1 MISIPLANRRWRA
14 VLARDRSQDGRWF
27 YAVKSTGVYCRPSCP
42 SRRPRREAVVYFG
55 SAAAAEKAGFR
66 ACRRCYPG
74 AMTPAVRAL
83 RAACAYLEQHLD
95 EPLRLAT
102 LAAAAG
108 VSASHLCRLFRRELG
123 VTPRQLLAA
132 RRRERFA
139 ASGAASVTTA
149 LYEAGYGAPSRLYDR
164 AAAPDGLTPAG
175 LLRHGAGAEIS
186 YTLTRSR
193 LGWILLAATA
203 RGLCDIRLG
212 ADARRLKRELA
223 ARFAAARLERADRR
237 LAAWARAA
245 RALAAGAG
253 DNPDL
258 PFDLRGTAFQ
268 RRVWA
273 LLRQIPRGET
283 RTYAQVA
290 RALGRP
296 RAARAV
302 AAACARNPV
311 ALAIPCHR
319 VVAARGLGGY
329 HWGVARKRELL
340 RRERAD

>member
-1 MISIPLANRRWRA
+1 MISTPLANRRWRA
-14 VLARDRSQDGRWF
+14 VLARDRGQDGRWF

-66 ACRRCYPG
+66 ACRRCSPG
-74 AMTPAVRAL
+74 GMTPAVRAL

-95 EPLRLAT
+95 EPLRLAA

-108 VSASHLCRLFRRELG
+108 VSAPHLCRLFRRELG
-123 VTPRQLLAA
+123 LTPRQLLAA

-164 AAAPDGLTPAG
+164 AAAPDGLTPLQ
-175 LLRHGAGAEIS
+175 LLRRGAGAEIG

-203 RGLCDIRLG
+203 RGVCDIRLG
-212 ADARRLKRELA
+212 ADARRLQRELA
-223 ARFAAARLERADRR
+223 ARFAAARLERADRA

-245 RALAAGAG
+245 RALAAGAS
-253 DNPDL
+253 DHPDL
-258 PFDLRGTAFQ
+258 PLDLRGTAFQ

-329 HWGVARKRELL
+329 HWGVARKRALL